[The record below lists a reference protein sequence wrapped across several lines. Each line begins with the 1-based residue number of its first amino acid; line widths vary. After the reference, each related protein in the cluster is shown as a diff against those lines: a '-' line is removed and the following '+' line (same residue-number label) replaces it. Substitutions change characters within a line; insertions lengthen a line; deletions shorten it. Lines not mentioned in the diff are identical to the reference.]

1 MMKTYIGVKRIQA
14 EPQERD
20 GKPGYKVRYADGY
33 ESWSPADVFERVYL
47 PIDKGDSLTENDID
61 CFIEMGRTE
70 AKTIKERC
78 TFVVSEMPTGFL
90 ISKTSA
96 CVDKSRY
103 SEEVG
108 EEICMEHIRNEVWQY
123 LGFVL
128 CWAKY
133 GVQQKESPCM

>member
-1 MMKTYIGVKRIQA
+1 MQTYIGVKRIQA

-20 GKPGYKVRYADGY
+20 GKPGYKVRYANGY
-33 ESWSPADVFERVYL
+33 ESWSPADVFDRAYF
-47 PIDKGDSLTENDID
+47 PIDKEDSLTDNDID
-61 CFIEMGRTE
+61 RFIEAGRTE

-133 GVQQKESPCM
+133 GLRK

>member
-1 MMKTYIGVKRIQA
+1 MQTYIGVKRIQA

-33 ESWSPADVFERVYL
+33 ESWSPADVFERAYF
-47 PIDKGDSLTENDID
+47 PIDKEDSLTDNDID
-61 CFIEMGRTE
+61 RFIEAGRTE
-70 AKTIKERC
+70 TKTIEERC
-78 TFVVSEMPTGFL
+78 TFVVSRMPTKFL
-90 ISKTSA
+90 IAKTSA

-103 SEEVG
+103 SEEIG
-108 EEICMEHIRNEVWQY
+108 EKICMEHIRNKVWLH

-133 GVQQKESPCM
+133 GLKI